1 MRTWLMVVSGVLF
14 LSSALLADEVSLV
27 VREPTGV
34 ARTNE
39 PASGGVPFK
48 KGQVKD
54 VKDLALV
61 DAAGGRI
68 GTPVDQLLLYCY
80 QYDPQTGRYSA
91 AILNLVR
98 VAGAL
103 TVLGLG
109 AFILTASRRRRP
121 RPPSPPADAPG
132 AR

>member
-1 MRTWLMVVSGVLF
+1 VLTPEGRISHYLFGVEY
-14 LSSALLADEVSLV
+14 A
-27 VREPTGV
+27 P
-34 ARTNE
+34 
-39 PASGGVPFK
+39 
-48 KGQVKD
+48 KD
-54 VKDLALV
+54 LRLALV

-98 VAGAL
+98 AGGAL

-109 AFILTASRRRRP
+109 AFILAASRRRRSP
-121 RPPSPPADAPG
+121 APPVGTPG
-132 AR
+132 ER